1 MKNLNQ
7 EIKFENFN
15 EFLLADEEM
24 INVRGGDGETDTG
37 ERGTVTPPV
46 VDPEL

>member
-15 EFLLADEEM
+15 QFLLADEEM
-24 INVRGGDGETDTG
+24 INVRGGEGDDGK
-37 ERGTVTPPV
+37 GTKVPPV
-46 VDPEL
+46 TVDPEI

>member
-15 EFLLADEEM
+15 QFLLADEEM
-24 INVRGGDGETDTG
+24 INVRGGEGDDNK
-37 ERGTVTPPV
+37 GTVVPPV
-46 VDPEL
+46 TADPEI

>member
-15 EFLLADEEM
+15 AFLLADEEM
-24 INVRGGDGETDTG
+24 INVRGGDGDDG
-37 ERGTVTPPV
+37 NKGTTTPPV
-46 VDPEL
+46 TDPEL

>member
-15 EFLLADEEM
+15 QFLLADEEM
-24 INVRGGDGETDTG
+24 INVRGGDDEK
-37 ERGTVTPPV
+37 GTRTPPV
-46 VDPEL
+46 TVHPEI

>member
-15 EFLLADEEM
+15 EFLLADEEL
-24 INVRGGDGETDTG
+24 INVRGGDGNEAG
-37 ERGTVTPPV
+37 EKGTVTPPV
-46 VDPEL
+46 VDPEI

>member
-24 INVRGGDGETDTG
+24 INVRGGDGDRG
-37 ERGTVTPPV
+37 DNKGTVIPPV